1 MKALIIIKV
10 LQIFVFIYLY
20 HDSLESKGNTKGI
33 LLAVIMKISRNVQAF
48 LHVKGKQ

>member
-33 LLAVIMKISRNVQAF
+33 SFAVIMKISRNVQAF